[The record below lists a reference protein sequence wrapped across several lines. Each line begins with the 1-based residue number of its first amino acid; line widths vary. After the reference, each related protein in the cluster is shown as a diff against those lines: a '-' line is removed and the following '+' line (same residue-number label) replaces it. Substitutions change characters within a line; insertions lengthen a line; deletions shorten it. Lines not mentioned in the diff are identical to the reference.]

1 MSELEARLED
11 ESREF
16 TDMELFRR
24 RLKEEMEDERDQY
37 QKDLAERDFTIDQT
51 RQKYQAELL
60 QLSEGGHFRMF
71 LMTIMIFFTY
81 SGHRISASSR

>member
-1 MSELEARLED
+1 MED

-51 RQKYQAELL
+51 RQKYQVELL
-60 QLSEGGHFRMF
+60 QLTEGK
-71 LMTIMIFFTY
+71 LMVMKLGY
-81 SGHRISASSR
+81 C